1 MDAKRVKISF
11 SKGYIAWSTMGFSI
25 RSLLVKK
32 KSTADQ
38 KLTLVG
44 GNEIVNEEDFEKKY
58 AQLYKGICPLRGWCF
73 FSACEDIEPYSE
85 ERYQAKRILPNLSY
99 RRQQLSNGRW
109 RQQPEKQHDKR
120 RSSGL
125 EKVQKRSTGEHILR
139 PRTRPHVIGIGR
151 TESNRPVYILRIW
164 GRESRL
170 ILFEPG
176 SRDLTLCPLAV
187 VPKVEPSR
195 LKSHVLKQAP
205 SVSTVAAANHDRGIL
220 TAN

>member
-1 MDAKRVKISF
+1 MDAKRLKISF
-11 SKGYIAWSTMGFSI
+11 SKGYIAWITMGFSI

-44 GNEIVNEEDFEKKY
+44 GNEIVNEEDFEAKY
-58 AQLYKGICPLRGWCF
+58 AQLYKGTCPLRVWCF
-73 FSACEDIEPYSE
+73 FCACEDIEPYSE

-99 RRQQLSNGRW
+99 RRQQLNNGRW
-109 RQQPEKQHDKR
+109 RQQTEKQHDKR
-120 RSSGL
+120 RSGGL
-125 EKVQKRSTGEHILR
+125 ETVQKRSTGEHILR
-139 PRTRPHVIGIGR
+139 PRT
-151 TESNRPVYILRIW
+151 
-164 GRESRL
+164 

-176 SRDLTLCPLAV
+176 SRDLTLCPLAI

-205 SVSTVAAANHDRGIL
+205 SVSHDRGIL